1 MQWVE
6 KPLRLQLSDAAVEL
20 GGEFGARIISPM

>member
-6 KPLRLQLSDAAVEL
+6 KPLRLQLSDAAVE